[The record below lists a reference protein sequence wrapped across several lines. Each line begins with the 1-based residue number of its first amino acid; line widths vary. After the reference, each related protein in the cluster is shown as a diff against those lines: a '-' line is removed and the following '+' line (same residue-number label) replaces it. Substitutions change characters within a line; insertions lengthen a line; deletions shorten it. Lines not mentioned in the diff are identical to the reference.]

1 MIFEFDTLSPNS
13 RYHLLTQG
21 LVPRP
26 IAWILSHNDD
36 ASLNLAPF
44 SFFNAVC
51 SDPPLLMLS
60 IGRKDGGEI
69 KDSRRNIL
77 SKRDFV
83 IQIPSRHHAVAVTAS
98 AASLEYGQSELTSLD
113 LELEDFPGCTVPRI
127 ADAGIAMHCEF
138 HDVHYLGPAQQAI
151 VYARVRQF
159 FVSDEL
165 LSENNGRY
173 SIDAAALDPLARL
186 GGAQFAGLGELF
198 SLKRPA

>member
-1 MIFEFDTLSPNS
+1 MIFDFDTLSPNR
-13 RYHLLTQG
+13 RYHLITQS

-26 IAWILSHNDD
+26 IAWILSRNDND
-36 ASLNLAPF
+36 SLNLAPF

-60 IGRKDGGEI
+60 IGRKEGGEI

-83 IQIPSRHHAVAVTAS
+83 IQIPSRHHAAAVTAS
-98 AASLEYGQSELTSLD
+98 AASLEYGESELASLN
-113 LELEDFPGCTVPRI
+113 LALADFPSCSVPRI
-127 ADAGIAMHCEF
+127 SDSGIAMHCEF
-138 HDVHYLGPAQQAI
+138 HEVHYLGPAEQAI

-159 FVSDEL
+159 YVSDDI
-165 LSENNGRY
+165 LSETNGRH

-186 GGAQFAGLGELF
+186 GGAQYASLGELF
-198 SLKRPA
+198 AIARPS